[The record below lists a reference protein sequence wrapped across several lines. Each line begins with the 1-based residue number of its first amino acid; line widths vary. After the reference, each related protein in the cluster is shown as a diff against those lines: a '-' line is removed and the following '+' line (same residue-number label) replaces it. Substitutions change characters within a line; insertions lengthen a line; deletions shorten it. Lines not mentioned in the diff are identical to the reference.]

1 MTMTMTIALWI
12 GAGLLVVLG
21 VIGTVVPVLP
31 GPTFVFGGLL
41 LAAWIDDFQKVGW
54 LTVAVLGL
62 LTFTTVGV
70 DILAASLGAGKLGA
84 SRLAIAGAVAGT
96 ILGLFAGLPGLIVGP
111 FVGAVAGE
119 MLAGRN
125 LDQAGR
131 VGVGTWIGLAVG
143 VAIKIGLVVA
153 MIGVFVT
160 AFLL

>member
-1 MTMTMTIALWI
+1 MTMTIALWI
-12 GAGLLVVLG
+12 AAGLLVVLG

-41 LAAWIDDFQKVGW
+41 LAAWIGDFQEVGW

-70 DILAASLGAGKLGA
+70 DLLAASLGAGKLGA
-84 SRLAIAGAVAGT
+84 SRLAIVGAVVGT

-119 MLAGRN
+119 MLAGRDF
-125 LDQAGR
+125 DQASR
-131 VGVGTWIGLAVG
+131 VGVGTWIGLAIG
-143 VAIKIGLVVA
+143 VAAKLGLVFA
-153 MIGVFVT
+153 MLGIFAMAFV
-160 AFLL
+160 L

>member
-1 MTMTMTIALWI
+1 MTMTIALWI

-21 VIGTVVPVLP
+21 VIGTVLPVLP

-84 SRLAIAGAVAGT
+84 SRLAIAGAVVGT
-96 ILGLFAGLPGLIVGP
+96 VLGVFAGLPGLIVGP

-119 MLAGRN
+119 MLAGRDLN
-125 LDQAGR
+125 QAGR

-143 VAIKIGLVVA
+143 VAIKIGLVAA